1 MIGALARTVFGSAND
16 RRVKAHQPR
25 VAATNALEP
34 EVAASTDEAL
44 RARTAE
50 FRQQI
55 AAGKT
60 LDDLLVPAFAT
71 VREAAKRTLGQ
82 RHFDVQ
88 LIGGMVLH
96 EGDIA
101 EMKTGEGK
109 TLVAT
114 LAVYL
119 NALAGKGVHVVTV
132 NDYLARRDSEWMGQ
146 IYSFLG
152 MTTGVIVHGLDDAER
167 KDAYARDITY
177 GTNNEYGFDY
187 LRDNMKYRLEDMVQ
201 RGHFYAIVD
210 EVDSMLID
218 EARTP
223 LIISGPLDD
232 RSEFYN
238 PIDTFFPKL
247 DKSDYEVDEKQ
258 RTVTLTEN

>member
-1 MIGALARTVFGSAND
+1 MIGALARKFFGSAND
-16 RRVKAHQPR
+16 RRIKGYQPR
-25 VAATNALEP
+25 VDAINALEP
-34 EVAASTDEAL
+34 EIAALSNDAL
-44 RARTAE
+44 KARTAE
-50 FRQQI
+50 FRKEL
-55 AAGKT
+55 ADGKT
-60 LDDLLVPAFAT
+60 LDDILVPAFAT

-132 NDYLARRDSEWMGQ
+132 NDYLAKRDSEWMGQ

-201 RGHFYAIVD
+201 RGHFYACLLYTSPSPRD
-210 EVDSMLID
+210 
-218 EARTP
+218 
-223 LIISGPLDD
+223 
-232 RSEFYN
+232 
-238 PIDTFFPKL
+238 
-247 DKSDYEVDEKQ
+247 
-258 RTVTLTEN
+258 